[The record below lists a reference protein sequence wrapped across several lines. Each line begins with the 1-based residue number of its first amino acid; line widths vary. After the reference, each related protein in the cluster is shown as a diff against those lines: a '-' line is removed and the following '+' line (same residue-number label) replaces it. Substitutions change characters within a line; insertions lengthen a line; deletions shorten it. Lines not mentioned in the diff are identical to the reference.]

1 MRDEFNIY
9 LRFVIHVL
17 YIFFVCILSFTNH
30 KTTISVAY
38 QLRDGQRR
46 SVDDDGDRG
55 VDGGPNRDQVLAA
68 RALSPRRAEALE
80 AVVVGGPAR
89 RPGGARRPRTDVDAV
104 DDLTQRAAVAL
115 TAVTEEVVGQDVDA
129 QRVVET
135 GRHRR
140 AARAALQLA
149 VTTAE
154 LFQTAARVSVDEVH
168 TAASWTT
175 PTATHLGII

>member
-1 MRDEFNIY
+1 MIQRSLY
-9 LRFVIHVL
+9 LFSFSL
-17 YIFFVCILSFTNH
+17 FFFH
-30 KTTISVAY
+30 KTVISVTY
-38 QLRDGQRR
+38 QLWDGQRR

-89 RPGGARRPRTDVDAV
+89 RPGGARCPRADVDTL
-104 DDLTQRAAVAL
+104 DDFTQRAAVAVS
-115 TAVTEEVVGQDVDA
+115 AVTEKVVGQNVNA
-129 QRVVET
+129 QGIVET
-135 GRHRR
+135 RRHRC
-140 AARAALQLA
+140 AAGPALQLA

-168 TAASWTT
+168 AASS
-175 PTATHLGII
+175 